1 MLSVALFSLRRGPD
15 GFTVAQAQVFHCI
28 VYILYALVENE
39 GKLFFFFL
47 NLLNILL
54 PEKKKSVFTKEE

>member
-1 MLSVALFSLRRGPD
+1 MLSVTLLSLRRGAG
-15 GFTVAQAQVFHCI
+15 GFSVAQAQVFQCI
-28 VYILYALVENE
+28 VYILYALLENE
-39 GKLFFFFL
+39 EKLFFPL